1 MKLRYLVFGIPFLL
15 LTGSVVYSLYDSV
28 HFLEVVRAMND
39 WIIREFGW
47 LFAGTA
53 LLCLV
58 LCVVVYLSPLGRVR
72 IGGPE
77 AQPLLSRGRWFS
89 ITLCTTIAIGIL
101 FWATAEPLY
110 HLHQPPAGAGVLPN
124 TPEAARFAL
133 STMFLHWTFTP
144 YSLYSLTALLFALV
158 YYNQRQPFSL
168 GSLLYPLLGRHS
180 QAPAMAALDA
190 VCLYSL
196 VAGMSASLGAGLL
209 TIAGGLRQFAHL
221 PDSTVMLGLIAAA
234 IVGVFIISSV
244 SGLQRGI
251 RILSEI
257 NIRAFILLAAF
268 IFVLGPKGWLWE
280 ISVGALADYAG
291 NFIPRNLTLGLDPDW
306 AGSWTIFYWANWL
319 AWTPITALFLGRLGV
334 GYTVREFLRINLL
347 FPALFSMAWMII
359 FSGNA
364 LYLDLEVPTA
374 QLFATL
380 QREGPEGAVYAV
392 LRQFPWPVLTSF
404 FFLAVTFLSYVT
416 AADSNTSAMS
426 GLCSTGISPEDP
438 EAPGW
443 IKIAWGLVIGSMAW
457 VMVANAGIDGV
468 KMASNLG
475 GFPAL
480 FLILAVAAGM
490 VVMLFR
496 RGWRG

>member
-15 LTGSVVYSLYDSV
+15 LTGSVGYSLYDSV
-28 HFLEVVRAMND
+28 HFLAVVRGMND

-47 LFAGTA
+47 LFAGAA
-53 LLCLV
+53 LGCLV
-58 LCVVVYLSPLGRVR
+58 LCVMVYISPLGRVR
-72 IGGPE
+72 IGGPA
-77 AQPLLSRGRWFS
+77 AQPLLSRWRWFS

-110 HLHQPPAGAGVLPN
+110 HLHQPPAGTGITPN
-124 TPEAARFAL
+124 TPAAARFAL

-144 YSLYSLTALLFALV
+144 YSLYTITALLFALV
-158 YYNQRQPFSL
+158 YYNLRQPFRL
-168 GSLLYPLLGRHS
+168 GSLLFPLLGRHS
-180 QAPAMAALDA
+180 QSPAMGTLDA

-209 TIAGGLRQFAHL
+209 TIAGGLRQFAHIPAGNGL
-221 PDSTVMLGLIAAA
+221 LALIAAA
-234 IVGVFIISSV
+234 IVGVFVISSV

-251 RILSEI
+251 RVLSDI
-257 NIRAFILLAAF
+257 NIRAFLLLAAF
-268 IFVLGPKGWLWE
+268 IFLLGPKGWLWQT
-280 ISVGALADYAG
+280 SLGALADYAG
-291 NFIPRNLTLGLDPDW
+291 HFLPRSLAWGLDPQW

-334 GYTVREFLRINLL
+334 GYTVREFLRVNLL

-364 LYLDLEVPTA
+364 LYLDLQVPTA
-374 QLFATL
+374 NLFATL
-380 QREGPEGAVYAV
+380 QAEGPEGAVYAV
-392 LRQFPWPVLTSF
+392 LRRFPWPLVTSF

-438 EAPGW
+438 EAPVW
-443 IKIAWGLVIGSMAW
+443 IKMAWGVVVGSMAW

-480 FLILAVAAGM
+480 FLILAVMAGM

-496 RGWRG
+496 SREV